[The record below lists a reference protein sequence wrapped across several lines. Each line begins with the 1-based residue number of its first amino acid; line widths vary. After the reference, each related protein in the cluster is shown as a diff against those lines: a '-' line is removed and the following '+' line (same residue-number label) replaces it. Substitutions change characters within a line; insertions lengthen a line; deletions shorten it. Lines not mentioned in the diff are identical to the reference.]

1 MNERI
6 SCTRVKNLHV
16 AGYMYIYI
24 LYILRSGFYLFEM
37 WIIQQACIKSSEN
50 YSDVTYTIFF
60 IINQTLQKFR
70 FEENTKKKNP
80 TPFDSVN
87 D

>member
-1 MNERI
+1 
-6 SCTRVKNLHV
+6 
-16 AGYMYIYI
+16 
-24 LYILRSGFYLFEM
+24 M
-37 WIIQQACIKSSEN
+37 WINKQACVKSSEN

>member
-1 MNERI
+1 
-6 SCTRVKNLHV
+6 
-16 AGYMYIYI
+16 MYIYI

-37 WIIQQACIKSSEN
+37 WIIKQACIKSSEN

>member
-1 MNERI
+1 
-6 SCTRVKNLHV
+6 
-16 AGYMYIYI
+16 
-24 LYILRSGFYLFEM
+24 M
-37 WIIQQACIKSSEN
+37 WIIKLHVACIKSSEN

>member
-1 MNERI
+1 
-6 SCTRVKNLHV
+6 
-16 AGYMYIYI
+16 
-24 LYILRSGFYLFEM
+24 M
-37 WIIQQACIKSSEN
+37 WIIKQACIKSSEN

-70 FEENTKKKNP
+70 FEENTKKKKNP